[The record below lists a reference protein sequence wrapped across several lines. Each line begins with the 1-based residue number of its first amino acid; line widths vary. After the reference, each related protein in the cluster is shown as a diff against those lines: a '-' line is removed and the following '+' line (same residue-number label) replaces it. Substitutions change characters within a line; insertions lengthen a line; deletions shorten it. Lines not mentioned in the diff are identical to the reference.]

1 MGQYIKNLPGINK
14 LLLMVFPSLSI
25 IFLISSSHCLSPFWP
40 QGVQSKQ
47 DPEMNVFNE
56 DLDPQRV
63 MEEDAGHDYLE
74 TAEQV
79 DKSVASLPDA
89 ERVAEE
95 GGEMWQMEAEKWGG
109 WE

>member
-1 MGQYIKNLPGINK
+1 MGKFIKNLPGIHK
-14 LLLMVFPSLSI
+14 LLLMGFPLLSI
-25 IFLISSSHCLSPFWP
+25 TFFISCSHCLSPFWP

-89 ERVAEE
+89 ERVVEE
-95 GGEMWQMEAEKWGG
+95 DGEMWQEDGERW
-109 WE
+109 